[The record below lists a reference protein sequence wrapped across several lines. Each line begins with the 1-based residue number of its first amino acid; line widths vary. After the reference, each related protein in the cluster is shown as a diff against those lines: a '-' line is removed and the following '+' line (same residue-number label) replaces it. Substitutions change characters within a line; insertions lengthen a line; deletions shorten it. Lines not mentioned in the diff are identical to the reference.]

1 MFSRNTRRTAQS
13 VSTAAFV
20 LAATLIAPQTALALS
35 SDSSLT
41 APIGDS
47 CPNYAPVKVLL
58 QSDGTYAKGIYPANH
73 SLYSEITPDEC
84 YRTTEDAVVLS
95 GSPLA
100 LDPRNL
106 VATGRANDDSTT
118 VYSDNETSEPDQT
131 PNGWTEEDGVY
142 YYYSS
147 GVKHLG
153 WLPQGSLWYYLGP
166 SGARATGWNTVDGAR
181 YYFNESGVM
190 LTGWQ
195 NIGGTWFYFRDSG
208 AVATGW
214 ISLGGTWYYLEA
226 NGAMYTGWLKQGNT
240 WYFLESSGAMAT
252 GWARDGN
259 TWYLFNGSGAMLT
272 GWQKSGSTWYYLL
285 PSGAMKTGWLKQGN
299 TWYFL
304 ESSGAM
310 ATGWARDGNTWYL
323 FNGSGAM
330 LTGWQRSG
338 NTWYYLDANGA
349 MKTGWIQDGGSW
361 YYLYGSGAMAANTW
375 IGNYYVDGSG
385 RWVRTYSA
393 PTRQNGAVQP
403 LSNKACPSY
412 APIKGNINSKG
423 EKIYHTFSS
432 ATYDRTRPEACFATT
447 TAASNAGYRAA
458 RD

>member
-272 GWQKSGSTWYYLL
+272 GWQ
-285 PSGAMKTGWLKQGN
+285 
-299 TWYFL
+299 
-304 ESSGAM
+304 
-310 ATGWARDGNTWYL
+310 
-323 FNGSGAM
+323 
-330 LTGWQRSG
+330 RSG